1 MSNAW
6 NVRGGACS
14 HRAWP
19 RSGRCS
25 TVGGLGCCWCR
36 GRGFAAFFGGFA
48 RFGRFCPGSH
58 LGFVEEGYDPELV
71 PALFGAECTYTDETD
86 YERSHKAGQ
95 HYWHAANEGNT
106 DVENGGFGPRHV
118 VYRHLDEIEDGDAE
132 GVRQYWHNDA
142 GEEGVELCSE
152 DAEEGACNKE
162 YVEEDPY
169 VFGDCAESHSDSAGN
184 NIKRNYSPPGYTA
197 VGPEG

>member
-1 MSNAW
+1 MRGMS
-6 NVRGGACS
+6 VEG
-14 HRAWP
+14 RAP
-19 RSGRCS
+19 TG
-25 TVGGLGCCWCR
+25 R
-36 GRGFAAFFGGFA
+36 GRGVVAVLRLEGWGAVGAVVGA
-48 RFGRFCPGSH
+48 LRRFSAGLRGSA
-58 LGFVEEGYDPELV
+58 GFV
-71 PALFGAECTYTDETD
+71 PAAIWVLLKRDTIQSWSQPCLAPNAPTDETD